1 MENAL
6 RRYTDLSEEEVAS
19 LNCDGIE
26 KYVKIEMAYK
36 GIPILELTSLFGQIR
51 EYTDIQEE
59 IDKIYCEITN
69 YRDDICLKL
78 NQKQALVAAYDHYLK
93 LSNNDA
99 NIAFNFLLRA
109 YLNILKKHPDIE
121 QSIISTGI
129 DIEHSE

>member
-1 MENAL
+1 MHVL
-6 RRYTDLSEEEVAS
+6 RRYTDLNENEIAALSDEDVK
-19 LNCDGIE
+19 
-26 KYVKIEMAYK
+26 KYVEIEMAYK
-36 GIPILELTSLFGQIR
+36 GIPILELTSLFGQTR

-59 IDKIYCEITN
+59 IDKIYCKITH

-129 DIEHSE
+129 GIEHSE